1 MHSVNGNCETQ
12 GTRRAAAW
20 LCAAVLAFEDQSWGF
35 LIWGIV
41 SVLIGLLVWS
51 QPSILPYLVAAYAIM
66 IGAFSIITAFLI

>member
-1 MHSVNGNCETQ
+1 MLAQ
-12 GTRRAAAW
+12 
-20 LCAAVLAFEDQSWGF
+20 AAVLAFEDQSWGF

-41 SVLIGLLVWS
+41 SVLIGVLVWS